1 MDTEDN
7 RKKDTAVRQ
16 ETKEGNATVAAE
28 RMQVLDG
35 KALAM
40 QIKDEIANEVRM
52 LTSQGKRPPHLAAII
67 VGNDGA
73 SQTYVAN
80 KEKSSHEVG
89 FTSSVYRMAES
100 TTEKQ
105 LLESIEFLNN
115 DPDIDGFIV
124 QLPLPKHIDEQH
136 VINAISPDK
145 DVDGFTPVN
154 VGRMVLGE
162 ECYLPATPMGICT
175 LLQRNGIETAGKHC
189 VVIGRSNIV
198 GTPVANLLSRKGFD
212 CTVTVCHSKTQHL
225 SDITR
230 QADILVV
237 AIGKPEFVTAD
248 MVKPG
253 AVVVDVGIHRL
264 PDADK
269 KSGYR
274 IIGDVNHAEVDRKCS
289 WVTPVP
295 GGVGPLTI
303 VSLLQNTLKA
313 YKRRE
318 AANE

>member
-1 MDTEDN
+1 MTEL
-7 RKKDTAVRQ
+7 
-16 ETKEGNATVAAE
+16 
-28 RMQVLDG
+28 LDG
-35 KALAM
+35 KALGL
-40 QIKDEIANEVRM
+40 QIKDEIANEVRR
-52 LTSQGKRPPHLAAII
+52 LTAEGKRAPHLAAVI
-67 VGNDGA
+67 VGTDGA
-73 SQTYVAN
+73 SMTYVAS

-89 FTSSVYRMAES
+89 FTSSVYRMPES
-100 TTEKQ
+100 TTEHQ

-124 QLPLPKHIDEQH
+124 QLPLPKHIDEQKI
-136 VINAISPDK
+136 INAISPDK
-145 DVDGFTPVN
+145 DVDGFTPIN
-154 VGRMVLGE
+154 IGRMVLGE
-162 ECYLPATPMGICT
+162 DCFVPATPMGICT
-175 LLQRNGIETAGKHC
+175 LLKRYGIETAGKHC

-212 CTVTVCHSKTQHL
+212 CTVTMCHSKTQNL
-225 SDITR
+225 AELTR

-253 AVVVDVGIHRL
+253 AVVVDVGIHRV
-264 PDADK
+264 PDETK

-274 IIGDVNHAEVDRKCS
+274 IIGDVKHSEVDALCS

-303 VSLLQNTLKA
+303 VSLLENTLKA
-313 YKRRE
+313 YKRH
-318 AANE
+318 NV